1 MVNLHF
7 CHCASLHFTAKV
19 QPKNHSL
26 SQRYESILMKY
37 AFLFLVFLSEISV
50 SQECIKFS
58 EKLEE
63 AVKGHETLVRGG
75 EYCEA
80 RERYS
85 NNEREFVLYTI
96 EGPCFHENFTPG
108 SCGNVTYT
116 YLSGILNGKLLV
128 PVEVGIRGTYLANS
142 MLVSENSIIIDGL
155 EYAES
160 DAKCCPSIPKRKVLN
175 ISELELTN

>member
-1 MVNLHF
+1 
-7 CHCASLHFTAKV
+7 
-19 QPKNHSL
+19 
-26 SQRYESILMKY
+26 MKHT
-37 AFLFLVFLSEISV
+37 FLFLILLSEISS
-50 SQECIKFS
+50 SQECINFS
-58 EKLEE
+58 GKLEG
-63 AVKGHETLVRGG
+63 AVKSHESIIRGG

-85 NNEREFVLYTI
+85 NKGREFVLYTI
-96 EGPCFHENFTPG
+96 GGACFHENFTPG

-128 PVEVGIRGTYLANS
+128 PVEVGVRGTYLARS
-142 MLVSENSIIIDGL
+142 LLVSENSIVIEGL

-160 DAKCCPSIPKRKVLN
+160 DAKCCPSIPKRKVFN